1 MYHLIK
7 ALYLHATSL
16 PEYSILLLGLDGAG
30 KTTLLNQIKNM
41 YGSAPGGDSRLSAGS
56 TGDGAPSEGAGRTV
70 PTVGQN
76 VTTVRPPCSPLAST
90 AGRRRQG

>member
-41 YGSAPGGDSRLSAGS
+41 YGGNTSSGGAGESRLAAGS
-56 TGDGAPSEGAGRTV
+56 TGDGAPSEAAGRTV

-76 VTTVRPPCSPLAST
+76 VCTVRVCPV
-90 AGRRRQG
+90 